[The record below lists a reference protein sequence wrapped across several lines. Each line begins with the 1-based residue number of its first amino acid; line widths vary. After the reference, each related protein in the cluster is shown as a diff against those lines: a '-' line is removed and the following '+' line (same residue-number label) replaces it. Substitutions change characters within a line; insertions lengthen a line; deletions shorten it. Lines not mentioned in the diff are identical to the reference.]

1 MIQSNRHYII
11 CSDNDA
17 CIKYVIQDGSFWF
30 VLADIRYA
38 AGCRPGANY
47 IQEMI
52 SPENIRK
59 TEVSRSGCCGQ
70 TEVLV
75 VNLAGLK
82 EYKKTAR
89 KRSTIDVIEYIERW
103 VNANPV
109 PVESNISDNTKIE
122 RLESRVNQLT
132 PVITDLVGI
141 VSDMSERLRVLSDRI
156 DHTYLK
162 D

>member
-1 MIQSNRHYII
+1 MIPSDGHYTL
-11 CSDNDA
+11 CLDNGV
-17 CIKYVIQDGSFWF
+17 CIKYIIEDGLFWF
-30 VLADIRYA
+30 VLTDIRYA
-38 AGCRPGANY
+38 AGCQPGDNY

-52 SPENIRK
+52 SPDNIK
-59 TEVSRSGCCGQ
+59 NAQVPSRCGQ
-70 TEVLV
+70 KEVFV

-103 VNANPV
+103 VEGTPV
-109 PVESNISDNTKIE
+109 TAESNISDNTKLE

-132 PVITDLVGI
+132 TVITDLVGA
-141 VSDMSERLRVLSDRI
+141 VTDMSERLRVLSDRI
-156 DHTYLK
+156 DHMYLK